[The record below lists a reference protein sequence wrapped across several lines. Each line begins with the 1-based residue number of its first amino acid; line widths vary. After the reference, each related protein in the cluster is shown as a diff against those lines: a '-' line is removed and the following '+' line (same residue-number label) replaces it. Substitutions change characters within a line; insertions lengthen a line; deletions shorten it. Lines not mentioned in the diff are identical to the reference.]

1 VRDLLLIVGLAL
13 ASSGAV
19 ALIGALVL
27 RVMPGRSV
35 LIHVTTLLVVTV
47 ASVLAGVI
55 AVAQAIFI
63 SAHDLQVLLVVLTAA
78 NLASLVVVLAVG
90 RRLGQASM
98 WAAEAQARERQLE
111 RRREIVAWVSHDLRT
126 HLAGLRAMTEALE
139 DRVVTAPEAVA
150 DYHHRMRVDV
160 DRLSALVDDLF
171 ELARIDAGAP
181 RLTMHAVSL
190 GDVVSDAVAMA
201 TPMAQAKGVRLVSS
215 PGTYGVVAASE
226 PELGRVFVNLL
237 VNAIRH
243 TPADGVVTV
252 DGGADDSSGWVRV
265 TDSCGGIP
273 EPDLDRVFD
282 VAFRAEAA
290 RGRAH
295 DDEVT
300 RSGRGGLGLAIVRG
314 LIAEHNGSVAV
325 ANVDGGCRFTVRLPT
340 VN

>member
-1 VRDLLLIVGLAL
+1 
-13 ASSGAV
+13 
-19 ALIGALVL
+19 
-27 RVMPGRSV
+27 
-35 LIHVTTLLVVTV
+35 
-47 ASVLAGVI
+47 
-55 AVAQAIFI
+55 VAQAMFI

-78 NLASLVVVLAVG
+78 SLASLVVVLAVG
-90 RRLGQASM
+90 HRLGQASM

-111 RRREIVAWVSHDLRT
+111 RSRREIVAWVSHDLRT
-126 HLAGLRAMTEALE
+126 PLAGLRAMTEALE

-171 ELARIDAGAP
+171 ELARIDAGAL

-295 DDEVT
+295 ADEVT

-314 LIAEHNGSVAV
+314 LVAEHNGSVAV
-325 ANVDGGCRFTVRLPT
+325 ANVDGGCRFAVRLPT

>member
-98 WAAEAQARERQLE
+98 RAAEAQARERQLE
-111 RRREIVAWVSHDLRT
+111 RSRREIVAWVSHDLRT
-126 HLAGLRAMTEALE
+126 PLAGLRAMTEALE
-139 DRVVTAPEAVA
+139 DRVVTAPDAVA

-243 TPADGVVTV
+243 TP
-252 DGGADDSSGWVRV
+252 S
-265 TDSCGGIP
+265 
-273 EPDLDRVFD
+273 
-282 VAFRAEAA
+282 
-290 RGRAH
+290 
-295 DDEVT
+295 
-300 RSGRGGLGLAIVRG
+300 
-314 LIAEHNGSVAV
+314 
-325 ANVDGGCRFTVRLPT
+325 
-340 VN
+340 